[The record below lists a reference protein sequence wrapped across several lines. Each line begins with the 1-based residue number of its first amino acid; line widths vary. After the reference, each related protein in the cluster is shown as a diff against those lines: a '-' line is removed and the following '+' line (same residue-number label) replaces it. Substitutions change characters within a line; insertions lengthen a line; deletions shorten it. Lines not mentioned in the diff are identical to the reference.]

1 VADTRASAAPL
12 CQRGPHGQQLHLM
25 GIDDIDSPVADDED
39 EPMSFRAR
47 TARVLALLAVL
58 LIVVLWSWAIFFPP
72 SETPPATLKDRSFPD
87 AAEAICTNAAAQLS
101 QLPKSYAT
109 PNPIERAEVVTKTDV
124 ILNAMLDQLNGVT
137 PPADANEASNVAEW
151 LGDWRIYVGDR
162 AAYAKAL
169 TSDPNARFY
178 VSLKEKQQITKPI
191 DFFATMN
198 KMYNCVTP
206 DDIE

>member
-1 VADTRASAAPL
+1 MADTRASATPL
-12 CQRGPHGQQLHLM
+12 CQRGSYGQQLELM
-25 GIDDIDSPVADDED
+25 AIDDVDSPVADDED

-58 LIVVLWSWAIFFPP
+58 VIVGLWSWALFFPP
-72 SETPPATLKDRSFPD
+72 SEKPPATLKDRSFPD
-87 AAEAICTNAAAQLS
+87 AAETICTNAAARLA

-109 PNPIERAEVVTKTDV
+109 PNPIERADVVTKTDV
-124 ILNAMLDQLNGVT
+124 ILNSMLDELSGIT
-137 PPADANEASNVAEW
+137 PPPDAHEASNVSEW
-151 LGDWRIYVGDR
+151 LSDWRTFVGDR
-162 AAYAKAL
+162 ATYAKAL